1 MACMAALAGASVA
14 IGAHGAAGTSSP
26 AVPALCSSS
35 SSSAP
40 LLLRRSFSGAAV
52 RLSVRRAAETGRFA
66 PLPVRAVSSDDST
79 PDATKQ
85 IEELYGDL
93 KAKWDGVENKTTV
106 LVYAGGAVVALWLSS
121 TIVGAVNSVPVLP
134 KLLELIGLGYTGW
147 FVYRYLLFKSN
158 RKELVADI
166 EELKGRVTGATKEE
180 SF

>member
-1 MACMAALAGASVA
+1 MAALAGASVA
-14 IGAHGAAGTSSP
+14 IGARGAAGTSSP

-52 RLSVRRAAETGRFA
+52 RLTESGRFA